1 MYEAVPD
8 ELKELKQ
15 WCCFQLIYDEK
26 RDKYTK
32 IPVNAYTG
40 EKAKSNDERTWA
52 DFETA
57 LESSKKYDGIGFF
70 FKEPYIG
77 IDIDDVETEIRRY
90 KQDDHE
96 DNIVSEFIEMMGSY
110 AEYSPSGNGIHIIAK
125 GELPKEGRRKGNVE
139 MYDSGRFF
147 TVTGDIASEYR
158 FIAEDDYGKVGYL
171 HNKYIKKPE
180 IKMNQE
186 ISETAGNSLPE
197 EEIIQI
203 AQNSKNGTRF
213 RLFMEGGWEQFYAS
227 QSEADM
233 AFANDLAF
241 WTAMDFGKMDHIFRT
256 SSLMRDKWDSKRDK
270 STYGADTLNKAI
282 KDCKNIFKPEKSD
295 DDFQLFVTEFDT
307 KEVKK
312 KYFSYDDT
320 GNAQR
325 FKHYFGNEVRYS
337 YAKKKWYYYYES
349 KGIWEVDEM
358 GEVKKKVDNVLE
370 QMKKEPVYVPEEED
384 EEEAMKIFRKHLK
397 ASRSS
402 RGKVA
407 MLKEAEHLLPIAS
420 EKFDQHNNL
429 FNVQNGYLNLDTGEL
444 LEHDRKKYFTKV
456 STVEFTDK
464 SDCPLWLDFL
474 NKTFNY
480 DQPLIDYIQRAVG
493 YSLSGSTEEQ
503 VMFIL
508 YGNGRNGKSVFLDII
523 TELFGNYAINIQPDS
538 IMVKQ
543 FSNGPSSDIARLN
556 GARFVTTTE
565 PNEGVRMNEGL
576 VKQLTGGDKITARF
590 MYENEIEFYPEF
602 KLWMATNHKPI
613 IRGTDIGIWRRL
625 AVVPFIN
632 TVPIE
637 EVDKR
642 LGMKLRRELTAI
654 LNWAVEGYIQWKV
667 MGLSEPQVIKDQR
680 DEYRVEMDVCE
691 AFVQECCDLGE
702 GFRIKAKPL
711 YQTYRDWARENGQY
725 EMSNTKFGRE
735 MAKKF
740 DKGKT
745 NGSIHYFGLQLNEEY
760 DTEVFKMEY

>member
-1 MYEAVPD
+1 MYEAVPE

-15 WCCFQLIYDEK
+15 WCCFQLIWDEK
-26 RDKYTK
+26 RQRYTK
-32 IPVNAYTG
+32 IPINAYNG
-40 EKAKSNDERTWA
+40 EKAKSNDEGTWA

-57 LESSKKYDGIGFF
+57 LETSKQFDGIGFF

-77 IDIDDVETEIRRY
+77 IDIDDVEPEINRY
-90 KQDDHE
+90 KEEDHA
-96 DNIVSEFIEMMGSY
+96 DNIVSEFIEMVGSY
-110 AEYSPSGNGIHIIAK
+110 AEYSPSKTGIHIIAK
-125 GELPKEGRRKGNVE
+125 GTLPPGGRRKGNVE

-147 TVTGDIASEYR
+147 TVTGDIASDYR
-158 FIAEDDYGKVGYL
+158 YIAEDDYGKIGYL

-180 IKMNQE
+180 LKME
-186 ISETAGNSLPE
+186 HKKPEGTGNNLSDQD
-197 EEIIQI
+197 IIRI
-203 AQNSKNGTRF
+203 AENSKNGMRF
-213 RLFMEGGWEQFYAS
+213 RLFMQGGWEQFYPS

-241 WTAMDFGKMDHIFRT
+241 WTAMDYEKMDRIFRS
-256 SSLMRDKWDSKRDK
+256 SSLMREKWDSKREK
-270 STYGADTLNKAI
+270 STYGEWTLQKAI
-282 KDCKNIFKPEKSD
+282 KDCQNIFRPEQTE
-295 DDFQLFVTEFDT
+295 DDFQLFVNEFDT
-307 KEVKK
+307 QKVEK

-325 FKHYFGNEVRYS
+325 FKHHFGKDVRYS
-337 YAKKKWYYYYES
+337 YAKKKWYYYYDS

-358 GEVKKKVDNVLE
+358 GVVKQNVDRVLE
-370 QMKKEPVYVPEEED
+370 EMKKEPVYVSEEAD
-384 EEEAMKIFRKHLK
+384 EEEAMKNFRKHLK
-397 ASRSS
+397 SSRSS
-402 RGKVA
+402 RGKTS
-407 MLKEAEHLLPIAS
+407 MLKEAEHLLPVS
-420 EKFDQHNNL
+420 PDVFDRNKNL
-429 FNVQNGYLNLDTGEL
+429 LNVQNGYLNLDTGQL
-444 LEHDRKKYFTKV
+444 LEHERKKYFTKV
-456 STVEFTDK
+456 SGVEFTDK
-464 SDCPLWLDFL
+464 SDCPMWLDFL
-474 NKTFNY
+474 NQTFNY

-625 AVVPFIN
+625 AVVPFTN
-632 TVPIE
+632 TIPTE
-637 EVDKR
+637 KVDKR
-642 LGMKLRRELTAI
+642 LKMKLRRELTAI
-654 LNWAVEGYIQWKV
+654 LNWAVEGYIQWKA

-680 DEYRVEMDVCE
+680 DQYRVEMDVTE
-691 AFVQECCDLGE
+691 AFIYDCCEVGEDLQ
-702 GFRIKAKPL
+702 IKAKPL
-711 YQTYRDWARENGQY
+711 YQTYREWARDNGQY

-740 DKGKT
+740 AKKT
-745 NGSIHYFGLQLNEEY
+745 SNGVWYLGVTLNEEY
-760 DTEVFKMEY
+760 DSEIFKIEY